1 MQRTLDLHYDKL
13 IIGADLSALHFSI
26 KNNIPIIFIDLKRPN
41 IFDSNLNI
49 YNNLLFKLATK
60 DLIPF
65 SNLIYSIRLEDDYLK
80 VVTKNNLVVTV
91 TYNNLFISDDSK
103 IEGLPIIISK
113 TNNKNLII
121 DYIDIVSGRNDNI
134 KEINT
139 ENGNIIFYK
148 SSTNGID
155 AAHIM
160 KINDRDMNSFEFSEA
175 AIRLKVLKEM
185 KQNGFKGRYDKTN
198 DHFKPIIIKSIKR
211 EIIPLG
217 KNIYD
222 GLPINIEILY
232 DNC

>member
-13 IIGADLSALHFSI
+13 IIGADLSALFFAI
-26 KNNIPIIFIDLKRPN
+26 NNTIPIVFIDLKRPN
-41 IFDSNLNI
+41 IFDANLDI
-49 YNNLLFKLATK
+49 YNNLLFKLASK

-65 SNLIYSIRLEDDYLK
+65 SNLVHSIRLEEDCLK

-91 TYNNLFISDDSK
+91 TYDKLFISDDYK
-103 IEGLPIIISK
+103 IEGLPIIIGK
-113 TNNKNLII
+113 TNNENLVV

-134 KEINT
+134 KQINT
-139 ENGNIIFYK
+139 NNGNIIFYK
-148 SSTNGID
+148 SETNGID

-160 KINDRDMNSFEFSEA
+160 KIYDKEINSFEFSEA

-198 DHFKPIIIKSIKR
+198 DHFKPVIIKSIKR
-211 EIIPLG
+211 EIFALG

-222 GLPINIEILY
+222 KLPINIEILY
-232 DNC
+232 DND

>member
-13 IIGADLSALHFSI
+13 IIGADLSALFFSI
-26 KNNIPIIFIDLKRPN
+26 RNNIPIIFIDLKRPN
-41 IFDSNLNI
+41 RFDSNLNT
-49 YNNLLFKLATK
+49 YNNLLFKLASK

-65 SNLIYSIRLEDDYLK
+65 SNLVYSIRLEDNNLK
-80 VVTKNNLVVTV
+80 VVTKNNLVATV
-91 TYNNLFISDDSK
+91 SYTKLFVSDDSK
-103 IEGLPIIISK
+103 IEGLPIITGK
-113 TNNKNLII
+113 TNSENLII
-121 DYIDIVSGRNDNI
+121 DYIDIISGKNDEV

-148 SSTNGID
+148 SETNGID

-160 KINDRDMNSFEFSEA
+160 KINDKDINSFEFSEA

-185 KQNGFKGRYDKTN
+185 KQNGFNGRFDKTN
-198 DHFKPIIIKSIKR
+198 GHFKPIIIKSIKR
-211 EIIPLG
+211 EIFPLG

-222 GLPINIEILY
+222 TLPTNIEILY